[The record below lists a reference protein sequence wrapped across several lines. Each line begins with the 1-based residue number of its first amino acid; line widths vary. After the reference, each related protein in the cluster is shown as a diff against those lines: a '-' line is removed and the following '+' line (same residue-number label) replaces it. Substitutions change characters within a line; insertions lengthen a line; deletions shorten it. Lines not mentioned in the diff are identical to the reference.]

1 MKTIRYLTCL
11 LLVAL
16 LLTACAQGGGQ
27 VSQPGPDP
35 REVIQQAITIPNRFS
50 LEPVTVEHGEDY
62 VIDWEDAGMEE
73 HIRFLLDKPD
83 GDILHSDVWDV
94 QILTIQPDNGRPHDV
109 MLTQPPE
116 GSERFEWE
124 KVFYLEFKEGVW
136 KEYGFRE
143 FTPIKSLRD
152 LRHFDSL
159 QFFEAYLT
167 WQEGPELTDLSGV
180 ECCTKLIELCVYNAR
195 PGTLEPLGQMPWLKK
210 LTLSDCGK
218 LDLSPLTVL
227 SELNVL
233 SVDGCELVSLE
244 PLAMLPSLRTLHLG
258 FEATYPSL
266 EPLTRS
272 TVENLDLGLSVSGR
286 DKYDSL
292 DYAHLTQ
299 IPSLIYLD
307 VSNHTAFDADDC
319 TAVLENSPNLKYL
332 DISYTPAANAIKE
345 GDWEADFSQLEAYMT
360 LPD

>member
-1 MKTIRYLTCL
+1 
-11 LLVAL
+11 
-16 LLTACAQGGGQ
+16 
-27 VSQPGPDP
+27 
-35 REVIQQAITIPNRFS
+35 
-50 LEPVTVEHGEDY
+50 
-62 VIDWEDAGMEE
+62 
-73 HIRFLLDKPD
+73 
-83 GDILHSDVWDV
+83 
-94 QILTIQPDNGRPHDV
+94 
-109 MLTQPPE
+109 
-116 GSERFEWE
+116 
-124 KVFYLEFKEGVW
+124 
-136 KEYGFRE
+136 
-143 FTPIKSLRD
+143 
-152 LRHFDSL
+152 
-159 QFFEAYLT
+159 
-167 WQEGPELTDLSGV
+167 
-180 ECCTKLIELCVYNAR
+180 
-195 PGTLEPLGQMPWLKK
+195 MPWLKK

-345 GDWEADFSQLEAYMT
+345 GDWEADFSQLEACLA